1 MRKIRTVRAI
11 PKEIKLDWQYTKQQ
25 KQFIESTADEVLYG
39 GAAGGGKSYC
49 QVMDATIKAIQYPGI
64 AQVILRTTM
73 PELERSIIR
82 TAFKIIPKELYTYN
96 GQKHTMLFKNGSIID
111 FGYAAN
117 PQDVMQYQS
126 SEYDI
131 VRFDEAT
138 HFDPYVLNYL
148 GSRIRGANSF
158 PKQLKFSTN
167 PGGKAHNYI
176 KERFID
182 AAPPGKEFTVANAD
196 GDRVTRLFIPAKVTD
211 NVFLMKSDAK
221 YISRLKQLSE
231 GERKKLLDG
240 SWDIYEGLFF
250 PEFSRDAHVVG
261 TAALHEDM
269 RRFVA
274 IDYGLDMFAALFI
287 ACGKDGEAYVYK
299 EIYKPGLIISDAVRE
314 LKAKLHD
321 GEKIERYLAPRD
333 LWNRRQES
341 GKNVADYFL
350 EEGIRLDIAPNRR
363 IPGLL
368 AIKEYLAPAL
378 NIFGE
383 VKPRLRIFEGCVNL
397 IRCLS
402 SIQTSDNDPE
412 DVATVPHELTHAV
425 DALRY
430 FCAFQRGI
438 DDLPVAERADGFDD
452 ETVLGEED
460 ALSTD
465 AMYTGIYNGGF
476 SYDNGFIY

>member
-1 MRKIRTVRAI
+1 MNVIWT
-11 PKEIKLDWQYTKQQ
+11 PQEKQALFQ
-25 KQFIESTADEVLYG
+25 SRPEYEALYG

-64 AQVILRTTM
+64 TQVILRTTM

-82 TAFKIIPKELYTYN
+82 TAFKIIPKEIYGYN
-96 GQKHTMLFKNGSIID
+96 GQKHTMTFKNGSIID

-117 PQDVMQYQS
+117 EQDVMQYQS

-131 VRFDEAT
+131 IRFDEAT
-138 HFDPYVLNYL
+138 HFDPFVLNYL
-148 GSRIRGANSF
+148 SSRVRGANNF
-158 PKQLKFSTN
+158 PKQIKFSTN
-167 PGGKAHNYI
+167 PGGKSHNYI

-182 AAPPGKEFTVANAD
+182 PAPAGKPFKVKGID
-196 GDRVTRLFIPAKVTD
+196 GDITTRLFIPAKVTD
-211 NVFLMKSDAK
+211 NVFLMKSDKK
-221 YISRLKQLSE
+221 YISRLKQLGE

-250 PEFSRDAHVVG
+250 PEFSRDIHVVS
-261 TAALHEDM
+261 TATLHADM
-269 RRFVA
+269 RRFVT

-287 ACGKDGEAYVYK
+287 AVGNDGEAFVYK
-299 EIYKPGLIISDAVRE
+299 EIYKPGLIISDAIKE
-314 LKAKLHD
+314 LKGRMHS

-350 EEGIRLDIAPNRR
+350 DEGILLNIAPNRR

-368 AIKEYLAPAL
+368 AIKEYLAPNL

-383 VKPRLRIFEGCVNL
+383 HKPRLRIFEGCVNL
-397 IRCLS
+397 IRCLT
-402 SIQTSDNDPE
+402 SIQTSPNDPE
-412 DVATVPHELTHAV
+412 DISSTPHELTHAI

-430 FCAFQRGI
+430 FCAYQLGI
-438 DDLPVAERADGFDD
+438 DDLPEAKSDD
-452 ETVLGEED
+452 DDYDSAISDSDT
-460 ALSTD
+460 LSTD
-465 AMYTGIYNGGF
+465 AMYSSIYGGSY
-476 SYDNGFIY
+476 SYDNGFDY

>member
-1 MRKIRTVRAI
+1 MKTI

-64 AQVILRTTM
+64 TQVILRTTM

-82 TAFKIIPKELYTYN
+82 TAFKIIPKEIYGYN
-96 GQKHTMLFKNGSIID
+96 GQKHTMTFKNGSIID

-117 PQDVMQYQS
+117 EQDVMQYQS

-131 VRFDEAT
+131 IRFDEAT
-138 HFDPYVLNYL
+138 HFDPFVLNYL
-148 GSRIRGANSF
+148 SSRVRGANNF
-158 PKQLKFSTN
+158 PKQIKFSTN
-167 PGGKAHNYI
+167 PGGKSHNYI

-182 AAPPGKEFTVANAD
+182 PAPAGKPFKVKGID
-196 GDRVTRLFIPAKVTD
+196 GDITTRLFIPAKVTD
-211 NVFLMKSDAK
+211 NVFLMKSDKK
-221 YISRLKQLSE
+221 YISRLKQLGE

-250 PEFSRDAHVVG
+250 PEFSRDIHVVS
-261 TAALHEDM
+261 TATLHADM
-269 RRFVA
+269 RRFVT

-287 ACGKDGEAYVYK
+287 AVGNDGEAFVYK
-299 EIYKPGLIISDAVRE
+299 EIYKPGLIISDAIKE
-314 LKAKLHD
+314 LKGRMHS

-350 EEGIRLDIAPNRR
+350 DEGILLNIAPNRR

-368 AIKEYLAPAL
+368 AIKEYLAPNL

-383 VKPRLRIFEGCVNL
+383 HKPRLRIFEGCVNL
-397 IRCLS
+397 IRCLT
-402 SIQTSDNDPE
+402 SIQTSPNDPE
-412 DVATVPHELTHAV
+412 DISSTPHELTHAI

-430 FCAFQRGI
+430 FCAYQLGI
-438 DDLPVAERADGFDD
+438 DDLPEAKSDD
-452 ETVLGEED
+452 DDYDSAISDSDT
-460 ALSTD
+460 LSTD
-465 AMYTGIYNGGF
+465 AMYSSIYGGSY
-476 SYDNGFIY
+476 SYDNGFDY